1 MHELRVSLRA
11 GCARRIA
18 IRLACRLSASLIS
31 HKIDAPWNGL
41 LGEKMKKLENKK
53 IFTTLMGVVV
63 LLVLFATSAQA
74 ARIKDIARIEG
85 VRSNQLVGYG
95 LVVGLNGS
103 GDSQSTEFTI
113 QSLANMLDRLGV
125 AVDPA
130 LIKVDNVAAVM
141 VTAELPPFAKAG
153 TGIDALVSSIGDAES
168 LVGGTLL
175 MTPLKGPDGQVYA
188 VAQGPVVVGA
198 IAFGGKAATVQKN
211 HPTAGRVPGGAMV
224 EREVQ
229 FDFGSGNQLTY
240 RIQQADFTTISRISR
255 VINERFGG
263 NVAHSVDGSS
273 LRVQIPEPYQNRK
286 IDFIAAL
293 EELVVRPDTVARI
306 VINEKTGT
314 IVMGE
319 DVRIATVAVSHGNLN
334 LVVSESAQV
343 SQPNPLAEGETVAV
357 PETEIEVTEEIG
369 NLVVVDRGVSIGE
382 IARGLNAIGA
392 TPRDLIAIFQAIK
405 ASGALHAELVIL

>member
-1 MHELRVSLRA
+1 
-11 GCARRIA
+11 
-18 IRLACRLSASLIS
+18 LIS